1 MTTENLSQ
9 RVIELIAD
17 EFQIPIHTIREDS
30 RIIDD
35 LGLDSFGLINL
46 IARFEEEFHIK
57 LSDDSLTRIKTV
69 HDAAEF
75 LQTLIPA

>member
-1 MTTENLSQ
+1 MTLESLSQ
-9 RVIELIAD
+9 RVAELIAD
-17 EFQIPIHTIREDS
+17 EFQIPIDNIHENS

-46 IARFEEEFHIK
+46 VARFEEEFHLT
-57 LSDDSLTRIKTV
+57 LSDDSLKAIRTV
-69 HDAAEF
+69 RDAATL

>member
-69 HDAAEF
+69 RDAAEF